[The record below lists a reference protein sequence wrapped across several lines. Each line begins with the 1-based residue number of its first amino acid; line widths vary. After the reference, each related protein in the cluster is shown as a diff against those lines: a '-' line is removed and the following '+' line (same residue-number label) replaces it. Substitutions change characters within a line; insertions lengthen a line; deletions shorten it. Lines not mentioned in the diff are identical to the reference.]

1 MQAVVSPTCTCL
13 DGAPGQSCSQ
23 PCDPTKPGQN
33 FSPEAPRFLL
43 FLDRRASR
51 GRAQSRRNHRGL
63 SPAAAAL
70 LPPALEG
77 ARQRARCPASHP
89 AQLPHHTA
97 AHASSSGLLDI
108 ILWLRNR
115 EKPTPKKTAPELAPS
130 TAGRLCSQDT
140 TAHVCRKQP
149 ASPGLEGLPR
159 QHHNTKLQ
167 RGEECNSSGEKSASG
182 LGGGTGE
189 LQEHS
194 WQVSVF

>member
-1 MQAVVSPTCTCL
+1 MVPLARAASSRVIPPNQARISAQKLPVSCC
-13 DGAPGQSCSQ
+13 
-23 PCDPTKPGQN
+23 
-33 FSPEAPRFLL
+33 FLTEGPL
-43 FLDRRASR
+43 TA
-51 GRAQSRRNHRGL
+51 AAQQSRRNHRGL

-130 TAGRLCSQDT
+130 TAGSLCSQDT

-149 ASPGLEGLPR
+149 ASPGLEGLPL

-167 RGEECNSSGEKSASG
+167 RGEECNSSGKKSASG